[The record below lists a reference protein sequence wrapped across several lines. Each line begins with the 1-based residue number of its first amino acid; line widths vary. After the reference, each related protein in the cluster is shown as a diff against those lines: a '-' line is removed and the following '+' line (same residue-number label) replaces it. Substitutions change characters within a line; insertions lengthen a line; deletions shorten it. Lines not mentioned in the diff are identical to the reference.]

1 MTVDGLEFCV
11 DTVSKE
17 ATLVTGSYRYS
28 GDIKVPEKITDDG
41 VEYTVTALGDECFS
55 YCSGLTSIT
64 IPSSVTRLGYSCFED
79 CTALTS
85 IDIPSSVTSLGS
97 SCFSR
102 CTGLRSIDIPSI
114 VTSLPDM
121 CFYDCTGLTS
131 IDIPSSVTS
140 LGDNCFNLCTEL
152 RGIDIPSSV
161 TSLGD
166 GCFYGCT
173 GLRSIDI
180 PSTVTSLEDGCFY
193 GCTGLTSID
202 IPSTVTSL
210 GKQCFYGCTGLLSII
225 CENPNPPSVGF
236 RAFEDDTYSN
246 STLYVPGVAAYQ
258 AADGWQNFKNIK
270 KIATDDISAAKMRG
284 VVVAAEGGI
293 VTVSGLSD
301 GAKVEFFSID
311 GKLIGAEKANSGTAS
326 IKTSEHAVICKV
338 GRKNIKILVK

>member
-1 MTVDGLEFCV
+1 MTVDGLKFCV
-11 DTVSKE
+11 VTVSKE
-17 ATLVTGSYRYS
+17 ATLATGSYRYS
-28 GDIKVPEKITDDG
+28 GDIKVPEKITDGG

-64 IPSSVTRLGYSCFED
+64 
-79 CTALTS
+79 
-85 IDIPSSVTSLGS
+85 
-97 SCFSR
+97 
-102 CTGLRSIDIPSI
+102 
-114 VTSLPDM
+114 
-121 CFYDCTGLTS
+121 
-131 IDIPSSVTS
+131 
-140 LGDNCFNLCTEL
+140 
-152 RGIDIPSSV
+152 IPSSV

-180 PSTVTSLEDGCFY
+180 PSTVTSLEDECFE

-326 IKTSEHAVICKV
+326 IKTSEHVVICKV

>member
-17 ATLVTGSYRYS
+17 ATLVTGSYCYS
-28 GDIKVPEKITDDG
+28 GDIKVPEKITDGG

-85 IDIPSSVTSLGS
+85 IDIPSSVTMLNG
-97 SCFSR
+97 FSG
-102 CTGLRSIDIPSI
+102 C
-114 VTSLPDM
+114 TSLR
-121 CFYDCTGLTS
+121 S
-131 IDIPSSVTS
+131 IDIPSSVTT
-140 LGDNCFNLCTEL
+140 LGSDCF
-152 RGIDIPSSV
+152 S
-161 TSLGD
+161 
-166 GCFYGCT
+166 
-173 GLRSIDI
+173 
-180 PSTVTSLEDGCFY
+180 

-202 IPSTVTSL
+202 ILSTVTSL

-326 IKTSEHAVICKV
+326 IKTSEHVVICKV

>member
-1 MTVDGLEFCV
+1 MDNSDQKYVTVDGLEFCV

-28 GDIKVPEKITDDG
+28 GDIKVPEKITDGG

-85 IDIPSSVTSLGS
+85 IDIPSSVTSLGDY
-97 SCFSR
+97 CFHGCS
-102 CTGLRSIDIPSI
+102 
-114 VTSLPDM
+114 
-121 CFYDCTGLTS
+121 GLTS

-140 LGDNCFNLCTEL
+140 LDY
-152 RGIDIPSSV
+152 
-161 TSLGD
+161 
-166 GCFYGCT
+166 GCF
-173 GLRSIDI
+173 I
-180 PSTVTSLEDGCFY
+180 
-193 GCTGLTSID
+193 
-202 IPSTVTSL
+202 
-210 GKQCFYGCTGLLSII
+210 GCTGLLSII
-225 CENPNPPSVGF
+225 CENPNPPSVGSRSF
-236 RAFEDDTYSN
+236 DDDTYSN
-246 STLYVPGVAAYQ
+246 STLYVPDVAAYQ
-258 AADGWQNFKNIK
+258 AADGWLNFKNIK

-301 GAKVEFFSID
+301 GAKVEFYSID

-326 IKTSEHAVICKV
+326 IATSEHVVICKV
-338 GRKNIKILVK
+338 GRKSIKILVK

>member
-17 ATLVTGSYRYS
+17 ATLVTGSYCYS
-28 GDIKVPEKITDDG
+28 GDIKVPEKITDGG

-64 IPSSVTRLGYSCFED
+64 IPSSVTSLGSRCFSY
-79 CTALTS
+79 CSGLTR
-85 IDIPSSVTSLGS
+85 IDIPSSVTSLGWN
-97 SCFSR
+97 CFES
-102 CTGLRSIDIPSI
+102 
-114 VTSLPDM
+114 
-121 CFYDCTGLTS
+121 CTGLTS
-131 IDIPSSVTS
+131 IDIPSSVTMLNGFSGCTS
-140 LGDNCFNLCTEL
+140 L
-152 RGIDIPSSV
+152 RSIDIPSSV
-161 TSLGD
+161 TTLGSD
-166 GCFYGCT
+166 CF
-173 GLRSIDI
+173 S
-180 PSTVTSLEDGCFY
+180 

-202 IPSTVTSL
+202 ILSTVTSL

-326 IKTSEHAVICKV
+326 IKTSEHVVICKV

>member
-17 ATLVTGSYRYS
+17 ATLVTGSYCYS
-28 GDIKVPEKITDDG
+28 GDIKVPEKITDGG

-79 CTALTS
+79 CTA
-85 IDIPSSVTSLGS
+85 
-97 SCFSR
+97 
-102 CTGLRSIDIPSI
+102 
-114 VTSLPDM
+114 
-121 CFYDCTGLTS
+121 LTS

-180 PSTVTSLEDGCFY
+180 PSTVTSLEDECFE

-202 IPSTVTSL
+202 ILSTVTSL

-326 IKTSEHAVICKV
+326 IKTSEHVVICKV

>member
-17 ATLVTGSYRYS
+17 ATLVTGSYCYS
-28 GDIKVPEKITDDG
+28 GDIKVPEKITDGG
-41 VEYTVTALGDECFS
+41 VEYTVTALGDKCFS

-85 IDIPSSVTSLGS
+85 IDIPSSVTSLG
-97 SCFSR
+97 
-102 CTGLRSIDIPSI
+102 
-114 VTSLPDM
+114 
-121 CFYDCTGLTS
+121 
-131 IDIPSSVTS
+131 
-140 LGDNCFNLCTEL
+140 DNCF
-152 RGIDIPSSV
+152 
-161 TSLGD
+161 LG
-166 GCFYGCT
+166 CSRLT
-173 GLRSIDI
+173 GIDI
-180 PSTVTSLEDGCFY
+180 PSTVTTLGSGCFSY
-193 GCTGLTSID
+193 CSGLTSID

-326 IKTSEHAVICKV
+326 IKTSEHVVICKV

>member
-17 ATLVTGSYRYS
+17 ATLVTGSYCYS
-28 GDIKVPEKITDDG
+28 GDIKVPEKITDGG

-64 IPSSVTRLGYSCFED
+64 IPSSVTSLGSRCFSY
-79 CTALTS
+79 CSGLTR
-85 IDIPSSVTSLGS
+85 IDIPSSVTSLGWN
-97 SCFSR
+97 CFES
-102 CTGLRSIDIPSI
+102 
-114 VTSLPDM
+114 
-121 CFYDCTGLTS
+121 CTGLTS
-131 IDIPSSVTS
+131 IDIPSSVTMLNGFSGCTS
-140 LGDNCFNLCTEL
+140 L
-152 RGIDIPSSV
+152 RSIDIPSSV
-161 TSLGD
+161 TTLGSD
-166 GCFYGCT
+166 CF
-173 GLRSIDI
+173 S
-180 PSTVTSLEDGCFY
+180 
-193 GCTGLTSID
+193 
-202 IPSTVTSL
+202 
-210 GKQCFYGCTGLLSII
+210 GCTGLLSII

-326 IKTSEHAVICKV
+326 IKTSEHVVICKV

>member
-1 MTVDGLEFCV
+1 M

-17 ATLVTGSYRYS
+17 ATLVTGSYCYS
-28 GDIKVPEKITDDG
+28 GDIKVPEKITDGG

-85 IDIPSSVTSLGS
+85 IDIPSSVTMLNG
-97 SCFSR
+97 FSG
-102 CTGLRSIDIPSI
+102 C
-114 VTSLPDM
+114 TSLR
-121 CFYDCTGLTS
+121 S
-131 IDIPSSVTS
+131 IDIPSSVTT
-140 LGDNCFNLCTEL
+140 LGSDCF
-152 RGIDIPSSV
+152 S
-161 TSLGD
+161 
-166 GCFYGCT
+166 
-173 GLRSIDI
+173 
-180 PSTVTSLEDGCFY
+180 

-202 IPSTVTSL
+202 ILSTVTSL

-326 IKTSEHAVICKV
+326 IKTSEHVVICKV